1 MWTCIKCNAVNEDT
15 YTICPKCGAA
25 RSAGRFGSGNAAP
38 ARNAA
43 AYTAPVQQRV
53 MPSGEPAAPAHANA
67 VAPQTAYYADFSH
80 VRAGRGFMLL
90 GRVLAIVM
98 AVLTLLLAWR
108 QYDAVS
114 AAVLGLIFDDLAA
127 LSAFVKLLIYIPLAL
142 AAAAIG
148 KDLGMIDN
156 NFFNAIII
164 LSIVTTLPVPTL
176 VRFIIAR
183 TKMKFTEETEEAY
196 PVPDEKL
203 QDELL

>member
-53 MPSGEPAAPAHANA
+53 MPSGEPAVPAHANV
-67 VAPQTAYYADFSH
+67 VAPQAGYYADFSH

-98 AVLTLLLAWR
+98 AALTLLLAWR

-114 AAVLGLIFDDLAA
+114 AAVLGLIFDDLDA

-142 AAAAIG
+142 AAAAIAALPGLWTLGLG
-148 KDLGMIDN
+148 KVLRRLNRM
-156 NFFNAIII
+156 
-164 LSIVTTLPVPTL
+164 
-176 VRFIIAR
+176 
-183 TKMKFTEETEEAY
+183 E
-196 PVPDEKL
+196 
-203 QDELL
+203 ELL

>member
-53 MPSGEPAAPAHANA
+53 MPSGEPAVPAHANV

-98 AVLTLLLAWR
+98 AVSLILP
-108 QYDAVS
+108 YI
-114 AAVLGLIFDDLAA
+114 GL
-127 LSAFVKLLIYIPLAL
+127 
-142 AAAAIG
+142 
-148 KDLGMIDN
+148 
-156 NFFNAIII
+156 
-164 LSIVTTLPVPTL
+164 
-176 VRFIIAR
+176 
-183 TKMKFTEETEEAY
+183 
-196 PVPDEKL
+196 
-203 QDELL
+203 

>member
-53 MPSGEPAAPAHANA
+53 MPSG
-67 VAPQTAYYADFSH
+67 APQTAYYADFSH

-98 AVLTLLLAWR
+98 AALTLLLAWR

-142 AAAAIG
+142 AAAAIAALPGLWTLGLG
-148 KDLGMIDN
+148 KALRRLNRM
-156 NFFNAIII
+156 
-164 LSIVTTLPVPTL
+164 
-176 VRFIIAR
+176 
-183 TKMKFTEETEEAY
+183 E
-196 PVPDEKL
+196 
-203 QDELL
+203 ELL

>member
-1 MWTCIKCNAVNEDT
+1 MRSR
-15 YTICPKCGAA
+15 PQRGALWLGQRRPGA
-25 RSAGRFGSGNAAP
+25 QRRGLHCAC
-38 ARNAA
+38 AA
-43 AYTAPVQQRV
+43 AGHAL
-53 MPSGEPAAPAHANA
+53 GEPAAPAHANV

-142 AAAAIG
+142 AAAAI
-148 KDLGMIDN
+148 
-156 NFFNAIII
+156 AA
-164 LSIVTTLPVPTL
+164 LPGCGAAWGW
-176 VRFIIAR
+176 AR
-183 TKMKFTEETEEAY
+183 RCAA
-196 PVPDEKL
+196 
-203 QDELL
+203 